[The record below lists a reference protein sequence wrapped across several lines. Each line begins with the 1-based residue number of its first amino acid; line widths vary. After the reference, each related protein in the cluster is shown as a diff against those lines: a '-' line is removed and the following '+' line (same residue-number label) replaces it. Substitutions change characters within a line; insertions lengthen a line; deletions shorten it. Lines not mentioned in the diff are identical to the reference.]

1 MSKYKDKKVI
11 IVGAQNSGLSLA
23 KFFHQQGAKITI
35 SDVKTREQLGS
46 VADQLEEF
54 EPVWDLGGHSPK
66 AFAGQDL
73 IVLSPGVSRKYFQ
86 EVFIGGR
93 SPEFLK
99 QGDFAPR
106 IFAKKARQSASGKIG
121 SPGVNDRESRNSPPQ
136 GSGQMGLQPTDQ
148 QLTPPLKGRGRSD
161 VGRRHPQAQG
171 TPVPLPLN
179 GRLRPHSHPNV
190 PGVTVKEGGETS

>member
-1 MSKYKDKKVI
+1 MRWLGVALLCGLWATTAQAVPKVPAKVLMSPNGRAVVEIQLEKDKPAAIGSPAAFERRGQLLVGRLKTHLAGPLRGRIAGFPVI
-11 IVGAQNSGLSLA
+11 HARASDFPGGTLS
-23 KFFHQQGAKITI
+23 
-35 SDVKTREQLGS
+35 
-46 VADQLEEF
+46 
-54 EPVWDLGGHSPK
+54 
-66 AFAGQDL
+66 
-73 IVLSPGVSRKYFQ
+73 
-86 EVFIGGR
+86 R

-161 VGRRHPQAQG
+161 G
-171 TPVPLPLN
+171 
-179 GRLRPHSHPNV
+179 GRLV
-190 PGVTVKEGGETS
+190 LL